1 MSYEFF
7 GKEALWLTLSTQNAS
22 ILVGFWMSVHSHLAP
37 HTSCST
43 LADIIGIFSKAH
55 VLGKYEILLYLNSC
69 IREDIG

>member
-7 GKEALWLTLSTQNAS
+7 GKEALWLTLPTQNAS
-22 ILVGFWMSVHSHLAP
+22 ILVGFVMSVHSHLAP

-43 LADIIGIFSKAH
+43 LADIIGK
-55 VLGKYEILLYLNSC
+55 ILLYLNSC